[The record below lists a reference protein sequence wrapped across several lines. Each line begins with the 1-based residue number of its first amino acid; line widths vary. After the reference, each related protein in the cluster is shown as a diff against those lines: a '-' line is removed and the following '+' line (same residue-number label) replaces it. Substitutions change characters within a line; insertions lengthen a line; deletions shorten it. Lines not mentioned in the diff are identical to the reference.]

1 MQKKSSIF
9 LTVAGV
15 IILLAGLLTYGLG
28 IHEILPVPRPNL
40 VVAATSLIGTFLT
53 VCGICDLFIKK
64 SREMEIAEK
73 DERNIALGNAAM
85 ASGFKVM
92 SVFLAITICVLSF
105 TGYITIIPFLA
116 IFGAYAVGQIA
127 FIARLYY
134 LHKTM

>member
-1 MQKKSSIF
+1 MQKNHQVF
-9 LTVAGV
+9 LTVTGF
-15 IILLAGLLTYGLG
+15 IILLAGILTYGLG

-40 VVAATSLIGTFLT
+40 VVAATSLIGTFLI
-53 VCGICDLFIKK
+53 VYGICDLFIKK
-64 SREMEIAEK
+64 SSEMEIEAK

-92 SVFLAITICVLSF
+92 SVCLAITICVLSF
-105 TGYITIIPFLA
+105 TGYITIIPCLA
-116 IFGAYAVGQIA
+116 IIGAYAVGQIA